1 MRLGYA
7 GGRSCQ
13 IFFLGVRLK
22 AALRHHP
29 SAGIALVVAVVVKMC
44 PKILKC
50 SIASTIAYIAGLRM
64 LPGIAYPSCEYMV
77 CIVFTAAGAA
87 FSLLLAGR
95 AAVAVASFYG
105 VVSGAGV
112 VIALDR
118 MGSVA
123 VRVRCTGTMFVGIYV
138 AIPAPTDTTPG
149 RSCAVGL
156 PERTISRFGVAGVQV
171 TGAVVGH
178 IAVARPAPPIVVA
191 WVDLTIDGLA
201 AAALRTPD
209 AVGTVQRAG
218 YRLSIAA
225 AVALAGAHMGLIVV
239 GRKCPVVMQRTS
251 VFMTTG
257 ETNSL
262 FRAGRRSAGM
272 GFFK

>member
-1 MRLGYA
+1 MLIISSLGYA
-7 GGRSCQ
+7 GGRRCQ

-22 AALRHHP
+22 AVSRHHP
-29 SAGIALVVAVVVKMC
+29 SAGVALVVAVVVKMC
-44 PKILKC
+44 PEIAKC

-64 LPGIAYPSCEYMV
+64 LPGIAYPPCEDMV
-77 CIVFTAAGAA
+77 CVVFTAAGAA
-87 FSLLLAGR
+87 SSLLLAGR
-95 AAVAVASFYG
+95 AAVTVASFYG

-118 MGSVA
+118 MGAVA
-123 VRVRCTGTMFVGIYV
+123 VGANTMERMVVGIYV
-138 AIPAPTDTTPG
+138 AIPAPTDTTAG
-149 RSCAVGL
+149 RIFAVGL
-156 PERTISRFGVAGVQV
+156 PERTVSRFGVAGVQI

-178 IAVARPAPPIVVA
+178 IAVARPAPPIVIA

-225 AVALAGAHMGLIVV
+225 AIASAGAHMGLIVV
-239 GRKCPVVMQRTS
+239 G
-251 VFMTTG
+251 
-257 ETNSL
+257 
-262 FRAGRRSAGM
+262 
-272 GFFK
+272 

>member
-22 AALRHHP
+22 AASRHHP

-44 PKILKC
+44 PKILKF
-50 SIASTIAYIAGLRM
+50 SIAITITYIAGLRM

-123 VRVRCTGTMFVGIYV
+123 VRVRCTGTMIVGIYV
-138 AIPAPTDTTPG
+138 TISTPADLTP
-149 RSCAVGL
+149 RRKPAVGL
-156 PERTISRFGVAGVQV
+156 SERTASRFGVAGVQV
-171 TGAVVGH
+171 TGAGVGH
-178 IAVARPAPPIVVA
+178 IAVARPVSPIVIV
-191 WVDLTIDGLA
+191 WVDLTIGGLA
-201 AAALRTPD
+201 AAALRASHT
-209 AVGTVQRAG
+209 VGTVQRAG

-225 AVALAGAHMGLIVV
+225 AVAPAGAHMGLIVV
-239 GRKCPVVMQRTS
+239 G
-251 VFMTTG
+251 
-257 ETNSL
+257 
-262 FRAGRRSAGM
+262 
-272 GFFK
+272 

>member
-1 MRLGYA
+1 MLIISSLGYA
-7 GGRSCQ
+7 GGRRCQ

-22 AALRHHP
+22 AVSRHHP
-29 SAGIALVVAVVVKMC
+29 SAGVALVVAVVVKMC
-44 PKILKC
+44 PEIAKC

-64 LPGIAYPSCEYMV
+64 LPGIAYPPCEDMV
-77 CIVFTAAGAA
+77 CVVFTVAGAA

-95 AAVAVASFYG
+95 AAVTIASFYG

-123 VRVRCTGTMFVGIYV
+123 VGANTMERMVVGIYV
-138 AIPAPTDTTPG
+138 TISAPTDTTAG
-149 RSCAVGL
+149 RTSAVGL
-156 PERTISRFGVAGVQV
+156 PERTVSCFGVVGVQV

-178 IAVARPAPPIVVA
+178 IAVARPAPPIVIA

-201 AAALRTPD
+201 AAALRASHT
-209 AVGTVQRAG
+209 VGTVQRAG

-225 AVALAGAHMGLIVV
+225 AVASAGAHMGLIVV
-239 GRKCPVVMQRTS
+239 G
-251 VFMTTG
+251 
-257 ETNSL
+257 
-262 FRAGRRSAGM
+262 
-272 GFFK
+272 